1 MKIKV
6 LHAFII
12 AAILFLAVRIIDI
25 SKESEQGAISK
36 FFSSSTVAQDA
47 GEADKKEA
55 EKKKKEDKK
64 DKAEKKDS
72 KKDSKKED
80 EKEGEK
86 AGEKPVEL
94 EEVAPISVDDQKKFS
109 ETEIGILQR
118 LSERR
123 EKLEKWEKDLEIKEN
138 VLKITEQRIDKK
150 LDELRD
156 LKKLIEKSLS
166 EYNTKEDEKIK
177 SLVKIYE
184 NMKPKSAADILAKM
198 DMESLLP
205 IMSKMKEK
213 NAAEILAKMDSS
225 VAEQIT
231 TKLSELGRLK
241 KNK

>member
-25 SKESEQGAISK
+25 SKESEHGAISK

-47 GEADKKEA
+47 GEVDKKEA

-72 KKDSKKED
+72 KKED
-80 EKEGEK
+80 KKEGEK

-213 NAAEILAKMDSS
+213 NAAEILAKMDSNI
-225 VAEQIT
+225 AEQIT